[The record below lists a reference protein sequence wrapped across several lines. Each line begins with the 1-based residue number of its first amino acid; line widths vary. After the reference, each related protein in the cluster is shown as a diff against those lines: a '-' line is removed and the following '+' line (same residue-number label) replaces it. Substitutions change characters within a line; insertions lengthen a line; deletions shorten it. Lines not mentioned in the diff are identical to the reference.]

1 VSGHPVIEVRD
12 LAFAYPGGAEALRGV
27 SFRIA
32 SGEAVGLIGCNG
44 AGKSTLLLHL
54 NGCLAPT
61 RGEVR
66 IGDVPVTRQTVAAA
80 RKAVGLVF
88 QDPDDQLFMP
98 TVFEDVA
105 FGPLNQGLSNDATE
119 TRVTAALERVGM
131 AHLHDRPPHKLSAGE
146 KRAIA
151 IATVLAMDPDIL
163 VMDEPSSNL
172 DPRGRRRLIGWL
184 RGFAHTRIIAT
195 HDLELVVEVCTRV
208 LVMDAGRIVAEGPTV
223 DVLNDETLMVAH
235 GLERPHSLRHL
246 HPHR

>member
-1 VSGHPVIEVRD
+1 VSHDPIIDVRD
-12 LAFAYPGGAEALRGV
+12 LGFAYPGGAEALRGV
-27 SFRIA
+27 SFQIA
-32 SGEAVGLIGCNG
+32 PGEAVGIIGCNG

-61 RGEVR
+61 RGQVR
-66 IGDVPVTRQTVAAA
+66 IGDVLVTRQTVAAA

-223 DVLNDETLMVAH
+223 DVLNDEALMVAH
-235 GLERPHSLRHL
+235 GLERPHSLHHL
-246 HPHR
+246 HPHP